1 MKLKKIFLGIIM
13 IVILVYGLLSININM
28 NRQIY
33 SSLVNDYMSY
43 EDDKKT
49 WDINN
54 MVEAFNNVNNV
65 NNNNKNVNNVKEIIN
80 GEDNRIPKFRVL
92 FNPIPFDF
100 RIDTNKYVFYINKD
114 MFSNEGL
121 NKGIEYL
128 KNKVLKLIE
137 VIHIQIKKYIGI
149 IDIRNTYC

>member
-13 IVILVYGLLSININM
+13 IVILGYGLLAVNINM

-33 SSLVNDYMSY
+33 SSLVNDYMFY
-43 EDDKKT
+43 EDDNKT

-54 MVEAFNNVNNV
+54 MVEAFNNVNNNV
-65 NNNNKNVNNVKEIIN
+65 NNNNNNKVKEVVN
-80 GEDNRIPKFRVL
+80 GEDDRIPKFRVL

-114 MFSNEGL
+114 VFSNKGF

-128 KNKVLKLIE
+128 KNKVLKLNE
-137 VIHIQIKKYIGI
+137 VIKKYIGI
-149 IDIRNTYC
+149 VHIRNTYC